1 MNETWF
7 LIRVL
12 VNCWRMSGERIDW
25 ATAATAAAAVYE
37 RCFCANYYK
46 QTVVCS
52 QQQALGQLLSFIGT
66 YLLLCDGSEIPNQL
80 LSLLHLPLSRKQ
92 SLWGDL
98 LLTFFSWYPFI
109 FTSCTYTID
118 IIDPSSYLVLKS
130 FQQKQRRRWY
140 NYLLLLL
147 CNDGGCRWWCCAVVV
162 VEKVKSNLLCIITII
177 IFIVVVGIVLVL
189 FFIRAEEDKFCFI
202 IIIMAYYLYLLRIE
216 WFLNPHDD
224 EGFVRRSKIC
234 WRWWW

>member
-1 MNETWF
+1 MGARFPTNSYHYYIF
-7 LIRVL
+7 PFPGS
-12 VNCWRMSGERIDW
+12 N
-25 ATAATAAAAVYE
+25 
-37 RCFCANYYK
+37 RC
-46 QTVVCS
+46 
-52 QQQALGQLLSFIGT
+52 
-66 YLLLCDGSEIPNQL
+66 EE
-80 LSLLHLPLSRKQ
+80 
-92 SLWGDL
+92 
-98 LLTFFSWYPFI
+98 TFFLLFFHGYPFI